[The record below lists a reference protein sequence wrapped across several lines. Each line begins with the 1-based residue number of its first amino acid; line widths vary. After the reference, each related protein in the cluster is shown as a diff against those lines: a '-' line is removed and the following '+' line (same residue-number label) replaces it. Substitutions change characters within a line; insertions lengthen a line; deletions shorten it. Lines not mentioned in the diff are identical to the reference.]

1 MTGFDTNVLV
11 RYLVRD
17 DADQGAVVLRLITD
31 AAESGVSVYLNKVVV
46 CETVWVLESAYEYPK
61 DTIADVLEKLLL
73 TQQFEFEERD
83 QVWRSVLLY
92 ASTDGAAD
100 LADYLIGE
108 TNHAAGCDDTT
119 TFDRALKGEVGFT
132 VLL

>member
-17 DADQGAVVLRLITD
+17 DADQAAVVTRLITS

-61 DTIADVLEKLLL
+61 DAIADALEKLLL

-83 QVWRSVLLY
+83 HVWRSLRRY
-92 ASTDGAAD
+92 REGKAD
-100 LADYLIGE
+100 FADYLIGV
-108 TNHAAGCDDTT
+108 TNHASGCDETA
-119 TFDRALKGEVGFT
+119 TFDRALRGEGGFT
-132 VLL
+132 VLS

>member
-17 DADQGAVVLRLITD
+17 DADQAAVVSRLITD

-46 CETVWVLESAYEYPK
+46 CEAVWVLESAYEYPK
-61 DTIADVLEKLLL
+61 GVIADVLEKLLL

-83 QVWRSVLLY
+83 QTWRSLRRY
-92 ASTDGAAD
+92 REGKAD

-108 TNHAAGCDDTT
+108 TNRSAGCGETA
-119 TFDRALKGEVGFT
+119 TFDRALRGDDGFR
-132 VLL
+132 VLS

>member
-11 RYLVRD
+11 RYLVKD
-17 DADQGAVVLRLITD
+17 DADQAAIVSRLITD
-31 AAESGVSVYLNKVVV
+31 AAESDVSVYLNKVVV

-61 DTIADVLEKLLL
+61 DVIADVLEKLLL

-83 QVWRSVLLY
+83 HVWRSLRRY
-92 ASTDGAAD
+92 REGKAD

-108 TNHAAGCDDTT
+108 TNQAAGCEETA
-119 TFDRALKGEVGFT
+119 TFDRALRGEDGFA
-132 VLL
+132 LLS

>member
-17 DADQGAVVLRLITD
+17 DADQAAVVSRLITD
-31 AAESGVSVYLNKVVV
+31 AAESGAPVYLNKVVV

-61 DTIADVLEKLLL
+61 DVIADVLEKLLL

-83 QVWRSVLLY
+83 HTWRSLRRY
-92 ASTDGAAD
+92 RQGRAD

-108 TNHAAGCDDTT
+108 TNHAAGCDETV
-119 TFDRALKGEVGFT
+119 TFDRALRGEDGFT
-132 VLL
+132 VLS

>member
-17 DADQGAVVLRLITD
+17 DADQAAVVSRLITD
-31 AAESGVSVYLNKVVV
+31 AVENGVSVYLNKVVV

-61 DTIADVLEKLLL
+61 EAIADVLEKLLL

-83 QVWRSVLLY
+83 HVWRSLRRY
-92 ASTDGAAD
+92 REGEAD

-108 TNHAAGCDDTT
+108 SNHASGCDETA
-119 TFDRALKGEVGFT
+119 TFDRALRGEVGFT
-132 VLL
+132 VLS

>member
-17 DADQGAVVLRLITD
+17 DADQAAVVSRLITD
-31 AAESGVSVYLNKVVV
+31 AVESGVLVYLNKFVV

-61 DTIADVLEKLLL
+61 DAIADALEKLLL

-83 QVWRSVLLY
+83 HVWRSLRRY
-92 ASTDGAAD
+92 REGKAD

-108 TNHAAGCDDTT
+108 TNHASGCDETA
-119 TFDRALKGEVGFT
+119 TFDRALWGEDGFT
-132 VLL
+132 VLS

>member
-17 DADQGAVVLRLITD
+17 DADQAAVVARLVSE

-61 DTIADVLEKLLL
+61 DAIADVLEKLLL

-83 QVWRSVLLY
+83 QVWRSLRRY
-92 ASTDGAAD
+92 REGKAD

-108 TNHAAGCDDTT
+108 TNHSAGCDETA
-119 TFDRALKGEVGFT
+119 TFDRGLRGEDGFT
-132 VLL
+132 VLS

>member
-1 MTGFDTNVLV
+1 VTGFDTNVLV

-17 DADQGAVVLRLITD
+17 DADQEAVVFRLITD

-83 QVWRSVLLY
+83 HVWRSLRRY
-92 ASTDGAAD
+92 RDGKAD

-108 TNHAAGCDDTT
+108 TNHAAGCDDTA
-119 TFDRALKGEVGFT
+119 TFDRALRGEDGFT
-132 VLL
+132 VLS